1 MKITLKKVPRGIAL
15 IIVLIV
21 IAILAVLAGNFAASM
36 KVETILA
43 RNASFDCEFE
53 WLGRAGIEAAR
64 AVLAE
69 GKEPITALNQKWAG
83 GMGDTN
89 GAFADLDLH
98 HFPIGD
104 TGRFVDIEI
113 IDQDRFFNINNAD
126 ATILGQALDLIGV
139 DPSERSTIV
148 DSILDWRDTDDNRN
162 ASGAE
167 SSDYQNSPW
176 LPHSAK
182 NGPIDDMSEL
192 LLIHGITEQ
201 PQIYSRAFGQSGA
214 SVITRHNRLSRSKFE
229 EVVYETTLTD
239 LFTTVSGRGVNIN
252 TAPAKIFQLLLP
264 FLTEEQAGQIV
275 SGRNGPDGVP
285 GTPDDVLFRSVQEL
299 SRLEALAPFLNQPPD
314 PANPAG
320 SPMGQLTR
328 LCTVQSLIYKVNV
341 KVDLGGMPRTYH
353 ALLRRNSNRDIQM
366 LNMDWE

>member
-1 MKITLKKVPRGIAL
+1 MKITLKKGPRGIAL

-43 RNASFDCEFE
+43 RNTSFDCEFE

-69 GKEPITALNQKWAG
+69 GKDPYTALNQKWAG

-89 GAFADLDLH
+89 GAFADFDLH

-113 IDQDRFFNINNAD
+113 IDQDRFFNINRAD
-126 ATILGQALDLIGV
+126 EMILGQALELIGV
-139 DPSERSTIV
+139 DPSDKSTIV
-148 DSILDWRDTDDNRN
+148 DSILDWRDIDDNRN

-167 SSDYQNSPW
+167 SADYQSSPW
-176 LPHSAK
+176 LPHVAK

-214 SVITRHNRLSRSKFE
+214 SVITRHNRLGRSKFE

-239 LFTTVSGRGVNIN
+239 LFTTVSGRGFNIN
-252 TAPAKIFQLLLP
+252 TAPAKVFQLLHP
-264 FLTEEQAGQIV
+264 AISEEAANAIISGPG
-275 SGRNGPDGVP
+275 GRNGPDGAP
-285 GTPDDVLFRSVQEL
+285 NTPDDAPFRTVQEL
-299 SRLEALAPFLNQPPD
+299 SRVPAVAPLLAD
-314 PANPAG
+314 PTV
-320 SPMGQLTR
+320 MGQFTR
-328 LCTVQSLIYKVNV
+328 WCTVQSLIFKVNV